1 MAFGGVTPSKPF
13 RCWENEEVCIG
24 IEVLDAETLES
35 FDHVIWRGSGHAA
48 AAALN
53 RSQSAVN
60 RHTREVQRLFVLEL
74 QRKAGDWQVFGDV
87 SLLLLEREVHQRFR
101 LRRGRGLRLEAAYWW
116 RDVLEASPPPGWSNG
131 VFNLPG
137 PRRPVQLLK
146 DRVIDAWVYADP
158 DLPDHDPELVVLRFS
173 EAAIQ
178 LIADSR
184 HPLQQQSGLQ
194 LADTGAFPTLA
205 LPDELVPEAA
215 RAFRALGLWATPSRM
230 ARYDVDRWEGLCEDE
245 VTIGYG
251 FGLSL
256 EVQPGLRPL
265 PLALPMRTS
274 DALILR
280 RDVADQLPFGAL
292 LADLRRR
299 TAHHGLGPLDYQL
312 IDSPD

>member
-1 MAFGGVTPSKPF
+1 M
-13 RCWENEEVCIG
+13 
-24 IEVLDAETLES
+24 LDAETLES

-48 AAALN
+48 AAAIN

-60 RHTREVQRLFVLEL
+60 RHTREVARVFALKLK
-74 QRKAGDWQVFGDV
+74 RRAGDWHVSGDP

-101 LRRGRGLRLEAAYWW
+101 LRRGQGLRLEAAYWW
-116 RDVLEASPPPGWSNG
+116 RHALEAAPPPGWCTG
-131 VFNLPG
+131 LFNMAG

-178 LIADSR
+178 LITDPR
-184 HPLQQQSGLQ
+184 HPLQQQSGLA

-205 LPDELVPEAA
+205 LPDELLPEAA
-215 RAFRALGLWATPSRM
+215 KAFRALGLWTTPSRM
-230 ARYDVDRWEGLCEDE
+230 ARYEFDRWEGLCEDE

-280 RDVADQLPFGAL
+280 RDVADQLPFAVL
-292 LADLRRR
+292 LRELRRR
-299 TAHHGLGPLDYQL
+299 TAHHALGHLDYQL
-312 IDSPD
+312 IDIPS

>member
-1 MAFGGVTPSKPF
+1 M
-13 RCWENEEVCIG
+13 
-24 IEVLDAETLES
+24 LDAETLES

-60 RHTREVQRLFVLEL
+60 RDTRAVARLFALEL
-74 QRKAGDWQVFGDV
+74 KRQAGDWQVLGDQ

-101 LRRGRGLRLEAAYWW
+101 LLRGRRLRLEAAYWW
-116 RDVLEASPPPGWSNG
+116 RHVLEASPPPGWCTG

-173 EAAIQ
+173 DAAIQ
-178 LIADSR
+178 LIADPR
-184 HPLQQQSGLQ
+184 HPLQRQSGLR

-205 LPDELVPEAA
+205 LPDELLPEAA
-215 RAFRALGLWATPSRM
+215 KAFRALGLWTTPSRM
-230 ARYDVDRWEGLCEDE
+230 ARYELDRWEGLCEDE
-245 VTIGYG
+245 VTIAYG

-280 RDVADQLPFGAL
+280 RDVADQLPIGTL
-292 LADLRRR
+292 LGDLRRR
-299 TAHHGLGPLDYQL
+299 TAHHALGDLDYQL
-312 IDSPD
+312 RDSPN